1 MASMPPNKPKRVVT
15 KIGDVFEVPISET
28 EKKYFQLIAFDLTM
42 LNSDVIRAFKLVVP
56 LDESPKI
63 ADILASGVEFYAHCV
78 TSWGVKDGS
87 WSKIGKSQ
95 DIGSLDHILFRDSS
109 DVGNPQVKVSHK
121 WSVWRINEDAVR
133 VGKLQGEN
141 RNAEI
146 GVVFPCISIVERMK
160 NGYYTIAYPSF
171 E

>member
-1 MASMPPNKPKRVVT
+1 MSSIPSNKPKRVVT

-28 EKKYFQLIAFDLTM
+28 EKKYFQLIAFDMTQ

-63 ADILASGVEFYAHCV
+63 ADIIASGVEFYAHCV
-78 TSWGVKDGS
+78 TKWGVKDGS
-87 WSKIGKSQ
+87 WSKIGKSP
-95 DIGSLDHILFRDSS
+95 DVGNLDNILFRGSS
-109 DVGNPQVKVSHK
+109 DYGNPQIKVSDS
-121 WSVWRINEDAVR
+121 WYIWQINQKTVR
-133 VGKLQGEN
+133 VGKLEGEN

-146 GVVFPCISIVERMK
+146 GLVFTSTDIVHRMK
-160 NGYYTIAYPSF
+160 HGFYPGFVLSF